1 MNRSFHFLIKYIY
14 IHVLLVFYFHIKQ
27 QAIMPFFIFFFSSF
41 DGLSFDLRVVEFLV
55 KDVFVGVCSPFFV
68 VDFFGSSRVV
78 VTEWL
83 SKLVLPPP
91 PVSITPV
98 FPLSRKRGEFSSGYI
113 LLINPCKSFLRSL
126 LDFSI
131 FNSTAKNKSSTF
143 TLNLEDVS
151 K

>member
-27 QAIMPFFIFFFSSF
+27 HAIMPFFIFFFSSF
-41 DGLSFDLRVVEFLV
+41 EGLSFDLRVVEFLV

-68 VDFFGSSRVV
+68 VGFFGSSRVV

-91 PVSITPV
+91 PVSITQV
-98 FPLSRKRGEFSSGYI
+98 FSLSRKRGEFSSGYI

>member
-1 MNRSFHFLIKYIY
+1 MFFLFFIFTLSSM
-14 IHVLLVFYFHIKQ
+14 LLCL
-27 QAIMPFFIFFFSSF
+27 FFIFFFSSF
-41 DGLSFDLRVVEFLV
+41 DGLSFDLRVVAFLA
-55 KDVFVGVCSPFFV
+55 KHVFVGVCSPFFV
-68 VDFFGSSRVV
+68 VGFFGSSRVV